1 MHSFGCNT
9 VAVVAAVVAG
19 TGVGVQC
26 VPFDTELG
34 CQTVALAIGILVG
47 LGIGLVN
54 WTLTK
59 DCPEYWPF
67 DQHFRDR

>member
-34 CQTVALAIGILVG
+34 CQTVALAVGILVG

-54 WTLTK
+54 
-59 DCPEYWPF
+59 CPEYWPF